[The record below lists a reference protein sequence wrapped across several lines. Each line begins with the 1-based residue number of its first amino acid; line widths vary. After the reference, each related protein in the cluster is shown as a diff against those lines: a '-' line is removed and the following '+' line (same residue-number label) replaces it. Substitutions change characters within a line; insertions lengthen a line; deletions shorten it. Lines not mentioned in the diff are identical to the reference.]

1 MVDHV
6 VCGRAREERLERL
19 ERLEPDE
26 QTQNTSCPFSKF
38 RKEFLSVVTPS
49 HRSVS
54 E

>member
-19 ERLEPDE
+19 EPDEPVE
-26 QTQNTSCPFSKF
+26 QTQSTSFSKF
-38 RKEFLSVVTPS
+38 RKEFEFLSVVSPP